1 MEKQYLQILRDVL
14 ENGHTRKTRNSKTKS
29 LFGKCIS
36 FDLKDGFP
44 CLTTKKVFFR
54 GVVEELAWF
63 LRGSTDA
70 KELIAKNVHIWDGN
84 SEKNNYDCG
93 AVYGFQWRHFGTEY
107 IDCQTDYTGC
117 GVDQVIRVI
126 DLLKNDPTSRR
137 IIINAWNPS
146 QMEEMV
152 LPPCHVMYQFYVEPD
167 DRVSV
172 MLTQR
177 SADMFLGLPFNIA
190 STSLL
195 LTLICQQVGRKPG
208 RVIINI
214 GDCHI
219 YENHIKSVKIQLA
232 REPSK
237 LPVLILMNEN
247 IDLFDLKFSDLQL
260 IERSKSQ
267 GKIKAKMVA

>member
-1 MEKQYLQILRDVL
+1 
-14 ENGHTRKTRNSKTKS
+14 
-29 LFGKCIS
+29 
-36 FDLKDGFP
+36 
-44 CLTTKKVFFR
+44 
-54 GVVEELAWF
+54 
-63 LRGSTDA
+63 
-70 KELIAKNVHIWDGN
+70 
-84 SEKNNYDCG
+84 
-93 AVYGFQWRHFGTEY
+93 
-107 IDCQTDYTGC
+107 
-117 GVDQVIRVI
+117 
-126 DLLKNDPTSRR
+126 
-137 IIINAWNPS
+137 
-146 QMEEMV
+146 
-152 LPPCHVMYQFYVEPD
+152 MYQFYVEPD

-195 LTLICQQVGRKPG
+195 LTLICQNVGRLPG